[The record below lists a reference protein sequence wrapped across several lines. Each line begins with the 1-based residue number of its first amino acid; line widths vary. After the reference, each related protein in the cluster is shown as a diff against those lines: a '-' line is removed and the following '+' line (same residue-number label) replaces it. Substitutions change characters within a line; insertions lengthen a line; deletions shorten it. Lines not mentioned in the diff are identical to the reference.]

1 MIKNAKNYSAAI
13 LVIGNEILSGRTK
26 DKNINFIAERCT
38 KIGIDL
44 REVRVIEDDKKEI
57 IANVKVLSEKF
68 DYLFTTGGIG
78 PTHDDKTADSIA
90 EAFEDKLVLNTI
102 AHDLLKKHYEK
113 SSVILN
119 ESRLKMA
126 YIPSKA
132 SLIKNS
138 VSAAPGFKLNNVWV
152 MAGVPKIMQAMFLD
166 DVEKSLKKGSKTH
179 SLNITVL
186 LPEGDIAED
195 LEKVQNSFKAVEI
208 GSYPFYRP
216 PEIGTVVVLRGK
228 SIKTIKNAI
237 KVLCKIFTK
246 AKIPYLLD

>member
-1 MIKNAKNYSAAI
+1 MLKKEKSYSAAL

-132 SLIKNS
+132 SLIKT
-138 VSAAPGFKLNNVWV
+138 L
-152 MAGVPKIMQAMFLD
+152 
-166 DVEKSLKKGSKTH
+166 
-179 SLNITVL
+179 
-186 LPEGDIAED
+186 
-195 LEKVQNSFKAVEI
+195 
-208 GSYPFYRP
+208 
-216 PEIGTVVVLRGK
+216 
-228 SIKTIKNAI
+228 
-237 KVLCKIFTK
+237 
-246 AKIPYLLD
+246 